1 LGLDAVRKA
10 GRRLLEPLIRLLARL
25 GVNPSAVTVTGFA
38 VSVLASWLVWSGLYW
53 QGALVLAAASVLD
66 AVDGGLARE
75 RKKESLSGAILDSSL
90 DRMAEL
96 MVLTAVLAGPAG
108 REHGAIIYLAPAAI
122 GGSFMVSY
130 VRARAEGVGM
140 DCTVGFFTRAERLV
154 LLIIGLFLA
163 GLIGNGSAVLVWTLS
178 LMAAGAWLTAGQRLV
193 TVMREGRRSFPA

>member
-10 GRRLLEPLIRLLARL
+10 GRRLLEPLIRVLARL

-75 RKKESLSGAILDSSL
+75 RKRESLSGAILDSSL

-108 REHGAIIYLAPAAI
+108 REHGSILYLAPAAM

-130 VRARAEGVGM
+130 VRARAEGVGI
-140 DCTVGFFTRAERLV
+140 DCTVGLFTRAERLV
-154 LLIIGLFLA
+154 LLILGLFLA
-163 GLIGNGSAVLVWTLS
+163 GLMGAGSAVLVWTLS
-178 LMAAGAWLTAGQRLV
+178 LMTAGAWLTAGQRLV